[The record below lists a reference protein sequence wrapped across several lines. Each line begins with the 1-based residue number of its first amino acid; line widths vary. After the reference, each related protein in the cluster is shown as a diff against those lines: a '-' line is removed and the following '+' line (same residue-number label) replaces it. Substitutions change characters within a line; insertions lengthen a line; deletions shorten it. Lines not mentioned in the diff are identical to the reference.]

1 MILLPLSDIGLP
13 SITICLTQLIASLTP
28 RVDSGDIPSPTPINL
43 PRYQPFAQDDVI
55 IGGDS
60 QSLPALLEQTG
71 RDSLV
76 LGPAGLLAIGL
87 DLKLDA
93 DESDL
98 IPDTCCLPDFR
109 QWDRFTAEEARN
121 QDGRDRFP
129 LRNGNLSP
137 GCQVYLERRRELSNT
152 NDDAFRTVR
161 RISPPKGKQQARL
174 GNTYEFFR
182 CLELFTSFWD
192 DPSRPPELPPSPE
205 LTTASDTSGCIECDT
220 QTHAEPPHAPTMGR
234 TSSGH
239 SMPPEYRQNLLNAFI
254 KLVSYDF
261 GCNVSRA
268 RLEPRLHLNS
278 PAGRKQ
284 RKSYT
289 PSNCH
294 FVFQS
299 PMTRETARAGV
310 VYGPVAAVS
319 ARPTVNFTGP
329 DAETAQSSDL
339 AREVLAALITA
350 QHRHRE
356 GREEV
361 RFGHD
366 QWWTTQRRWGGGLG
380 GPIGREVEQ
389 DVPPVDDRQQG
400 KDLNGRR
407 NGPAMKRARRTM
419 PVYDN
424 YRMVR
429 PPASSW
435 DRKAK
440 YEAIGKV
447 EGSVYDDIFVIS
459 SLFHHVSILR
469 VRVPTRLLE
478 VLDGSPEPDL
488 SKRSWGK
495 VQAWKSAWYDFFDVD
510 QRIAAMRLVWAAV
523 AYQMRK
529 PPSRDQRV

>member
-1 MILLPLSDIGLP
+1 MFGPF
-13 SITICLTQLIASLTP
+13 A
-28 RVDSGDIPSPTPINL
+28 VAPSPTPKGDPKDIPHPTTINL
-43 PRYQPFAQDDVI
+43 PRYQPFAQDDI
-55 IGGDS
+55 IVGGNS
-60 QSLPALLEQTG
+60 QALPVLLEQTG

-76 LGPAGLLAIGL
+76 LGSNGLWAIGL
-87 DLKLDA
+87 DLKLDVN
-93 DESDL
+93 ESDL

-109 QWDRFTAEEARN
+109 QWDCFTAEEARN
-121 QDGRDRFP
+121 QNGKDRFP
-129 LRNGNLSP
+129 LKTEGLSP

-174 GNTYEFFR
+174 GNAYEFFR

-192 DPSRPPELPPSPE
+192 DPSQTRELAPSPE
-205 LTTASDTSGCIECDT
+205 LTTSGGTANNIKRNV
-220 QTHAEPPHAPTMGR
+220 QSHGEPIQFPTVSR
-234 TSSGH
+234 TSSGQF
-239 SMPPEYRQNLLNAFI
+239 MPPEYRQNLLNAFI
-254 KLVSYDF
+254 KLVAYDF
-261 GCNVSRA
+261 GCNVSMA
-268 RLEPRLHLNS
+268 RLEPRLHFIS
-278 PAGRKQ
+278 PPGRKQ

-310 VYGPVAAVS
+310 IYGPVASVS
-319 ARPTVNFTGP
+319 ARPTVDFTQP

-350 QHRHRE
+350 QHRNRE

-361 RFGHD
+361 RFGHE
-366 QWWTTQRRWGGGLG
+366 QWWTTRRRWGGGLG
-380 GPIGREVEQ
+380 GPIGREIEKDVISRDDSQPAQ
-389 DVPPVDDRQQG
+389 DMNDGQ
-400 KDLNGRR
+400 
-407 NGPAMKRARRTM
+407 NGPVMKRVRKTM
-419 PVYDN
+419 PIYDN

-447 EGSVYDDIFVIS
+447 RGASYDDIFVMS

-469 VRVPTRLLE
+469 LRIPDRLLE
-478 VLDGSPEPDL
+478 VLDGSPEPDPA
-488 SKRSWGK
+488 KRSWGK
-495 VQAWKSAWYDFFDVD
+495 VQAWKTAWYDFFDVD
-510 QRIAAMRLVWAAV
+510 QRVAAMRLVWAV
-523 AYQMRK
+523 VSYQMRRNPQGDEDVK
-529 PPSRDQRV
+529 N

>member
-1 MILLPLSDIGLP
+1 MFGPFP
-13 SITICLTQLIASLTP
+13 VPPSLTP

-55 IGGDS
+55 IGGES

-109 QWDRFTAEEARN
+109 QWDRFTAEEACN
-121 QDGRDRFP
+121 QDGKDRFP

-161 RISPPKGKQQARL
+161 RISPPKGKQHARL

-205 LTTASDTSGCIECDT
+205 LTTASDTSPCIECDT
-220 QTHAEPPHAPTMGR
+220 QTHAEPPHAPPTTGR
-234 TSSGH
+234 TSSGQ
-239 SMPPEYRQNLLNAFI
+239 SMPQEYRQNLLNAFI
-254 KLVSYDF
+254 KLVAYDF

-268 RLEPRLHLNS
+268 RLEPRLHLSS
-278 PAGRKQ
+278 PPGRKK
-284 RKSYT
+284 RKTYT

-299 PMTRETARAGV
+299 PMTREAARAGV

-319 ARPTVNFTGP
+319 ARPTVNFTEP

-350 QHRHRE
+350 QHRNRE

-361 RFGHD
+361 RFGHN

-380 GPIGREVEQ
+380 GPIGREVKQ
-389 DVPPVDDRQQG
+389 DGSPVDDRHQD
-400 KDLNGRR
+400 KDLNSRR
-407 NGPAMKRARRTM
+407 NGPAVKKARRTM

-447 EGSVYDDIFVIS
+447 EGSIYDDIFVMS

-488 SKRSWGK
+488 SRRSWGK

-510 QRIAAMRLVWAAV
+510 QRIAAMRLVWAVV

-529 PPSRDQRV
+529 PPSRDQRG